1 MAPLNLFLVL
11 LGTLLLYA
19 GGEGLVRNAVRL
31 ARTWNLSPLVIGLTV
46 VAFGTSSPELAAT
59 LNAATRGAPEIA
71 LGNVIGSNI
80 ANLGLIL
87 GITALVYPIRAQARF
102 IRREVPIMIG
112 VSALLPVLLLN
123 GVVGRLQGLLLL
135 ALLVPYLWVLLR
147 SREPIG
153 VEAEFIQEYDRPT
166 GSTWWPLVG
175 TVVGIALLA
184 IGAHSLVEGGVNIA
198 RTLGVPERV
207 IGLTLVA
214 FGTSLPELAAALV
227 AALRRETDIVLGNL
241 IGSNIFN
248 VLVVLGATV
257 LIKPLKVAVDGV
269 WIDLGVMLAL
279 SLAVVPLLATRY
291 RIGRIEGA
299 ALLIAYLLYVGFLYR

>member
-1 MAPLNLFLVL
+1 M
-11 LGTLLLYA
+11 
-19 GGEGLVRNAVRL
+19 
-31 ARTWNLSPLVIGLTV
+31 
-46 VAFGTSSPELAAT
+46 
-59 LNAATRGAPEIA
+59 
-71 LGNVIGSNI
+71 
-80 ANLGLIL
+80 
-87 GITALVYPIRAQARF
+87 
-102 IRREVPIMIG
+102 
-112 VSALLPVLLLN
+112 
-123 GVVGRLQGLLLL
+123 
-135 ALLVPYLWVLLR
+135 
-147 SREPIG
+147 
-153 VEAEFIQEYDRPT
+153 
-166 GSTWWPLVG
+166 G

>member
-153 VEAEFIQEYDRPT
+153 VEAEFIQEYDRPD
-166 GSTWWPLVG
+166 WLHMVAP
-175 TVVGIALLA
+175 
-184 IGAHSLVEGGVNIA
+184 GGHCSRHRSA
-198 RTLGVPERV
+198 CYWR
-207 IGLTLVA
+207 A
-214 FGTSLPELAAALV
+214 
-227 AALRRETDIVLGNL
+227 
-241 IGSNIFN
+241 
-248 VLVVLGATV
+248 
-257 LIKPLKVAVDGV
+257 
-269 WIDLGVMLAL
+269 
-279 SLAVVPLLATRY
+279 
-291 RIGRIEGA
+291 
-299 ALLIAYLLYVGFLYR
+299 

>member
-1 MAPLNLFLVL
+1 MAPFDVCLVL

-19 GGEGLVRNAVRL
+19 GGEALVRNAVRL
-31 ARTWNLSPLVIGLTV
+31 ARTWDVSPLVIGLTV

-59 LNAATRGAPEIA
+59 LNAATRGVPEIA

-87 GITALVYPIRAQARF
+87 GITALVYPIRTQARF

-112 VSALLPVLLLN
+112 VSALLPVFLLN
-123 GVVGRLQGLLLL
+123 GVIGRLQGLLLL

-147 SREPIG
+147 SREPVG
-153 VEAEFIQEYDRPT
+153 VEAEFTQEYDRPT
-166 GSTWWPLVG
+166 GSTWWPLMG

-184 IGAHSLVEGGVNIA
+184 VGAHSLVEGGVNIA
-198 RTLGVPERV
+198 RTMGVPERV

-227 AALRRETDIVLGNL
+227 AAIRREAGIVLGNL

-248 VLVVLGATV
+248 VLVVLGTTA
-257 LIKPLKVAVDGV
+257 LIKPLTVPFNGI

-279 SLAVVPLLATRY
+279 SLTVVPLLATGY
-291 RIGRIEGA
+291 RIGRLEGA
-299 ALLIAYLLYVGFLYR
+299 VLLVAYLAYVGYLYR